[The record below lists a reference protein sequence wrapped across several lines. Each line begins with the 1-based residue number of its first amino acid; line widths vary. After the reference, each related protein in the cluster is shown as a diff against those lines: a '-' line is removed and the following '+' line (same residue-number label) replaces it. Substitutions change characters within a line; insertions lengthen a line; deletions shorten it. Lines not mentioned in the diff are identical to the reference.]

1 MQLPW
6 ISSQKPSHELRKPF
20 PQAWKKQKRGTK
32 TNNSL
37 SHISVVLVEP
47 REGGNIG
54 STARAMMNMGLQRLK
69 LVSPMESINEQCRRM
84 AGKAI
89 ELVCSASIYSSLD
102 EALSEENVVI
112 GTTSAREREAK
123 QRIHT
128 PREIAALICKYGES
142 QRVALV
148 FGSERSGLTDP
159 QLARCQ
165 YLVSIPSNLDHP
177 VLNLSQ
183 AVLVL
188 AYEILTAGPISSDGN
203 LQVASDV
210 EREQMFSDMQQVLLD
225 IGFLNPHNPSHIM
238 RSIRRFLGRA
248 DLTPRDV
255 QILRGIMT
263 QMKWY
268 VSQSPSSS
276 KPVRSVAWDKNP

>member
-1 MQLPW
+1 M
-6 ISSQKPSHELRKPF
+6 K
-20 PQAWKKQKRGTK
+20 
-32 TNNSL
+32 
-37 SHISVVLVEP
+37 
-47 REGGNIG
+47 
-54 STARAMMNMGLQRLK
+54 NMGLQRLK
-69 LVSPMESINEQCRRM
+69 LVSPLESITEQCRRM

-89 ELVCSASIYSSLD
+89 ELVSSAPTFSSLD
-102 EALSEENVVI
+102 EALTEENVVI

-128 PREIAALICKYGES
+128 PREIAALIRKYGES

-148 FGSERSGLTDP
+148 FGPERSGLTDP

-188 AYEILTAGPISSDGN
+188 AYEILTAGPLSSDDN
-203 LQVASDV
+203 LQVASDE
-210 EREQMFSDMQQVLLD
+210 ERQQMFSDMQQVLLD
-225 IGFLNPHNPSHIM
+225 IGFLNPHNPDHIM

-276 KPVRSVAWDKNP
+276 RPARSAAWDKNP

>member
-1 MQLPW
+1 M
-6 ISSQKPSHELRKPF
+6 K
-20 PQAWKKQKRGTK
+20 
-32 TNNSL
+32 
-37 SHISVVLVEP
+37 
-47 REGGNIG
+47 
-54 STARAMMNMGLQRLK
+54 NMGLQHLK
-69 LVSPMESINEQCRRM
+69 LVSPMEGINEQCRRM

-89 ELVCSASIYSSLD
+89 DLVCSAPTLSSLD

-112 GTTSAREREAK
+112 GTTSARKRENK

-128 PREIAALICKYGES
+128 PREIAALIRKYGES

-148 FGSERSGLTDP
+148 FGPERSGLTDA

-165 YLVSIPSNLDHP
+165 YLVSIPSNPDHS

-188 AYEILTAGPISSDGN
+188 AYEILTASPLPSNGN
-203 LQVASDV
+203 LQLASDE

-225 IGFLNPHNPSHIM
+225 IGFLNPDNPTHIM

-268 VSQSPSSS
+268 ARERAQSA
-276 KPVRSVAWDKNP
+276 RSLAENRE

>member
-1 MQLPW
+1 
-6 ISSQKPSHELRKPF
+6 
-20 PQAWKKQKRGTK
+20 
-32 TNNSL
+32 
-37 SHISVVLVEP
+37 
-47 REGGNIG
+47 
-54 STARAMMNMGLQRLK
+54 
-69 LVSPMESINEQCRRM
+69 M

-89 ELVCSASIYSSLD
+89 ELVTSAPIYSSLD
-102 EALSEENVVI
+102 EALTEENVVI

-128 PREIAALICKYGES
+128 PREIAALLRKYGES

-148 FGSERSGLTDP
+148 FGPERSGLTDP

-188 AYEILTAGPISSDGN
+188 AYEILTAGPVSSDGN
-203 LQVASDV
+203 LQVASDE

-268 VSQSPSSS
+268 TAGRPAEILNPKSQPADRLKLQITNS
-276 KPVRSVAWDKNP
+276 KSQTNPESKTQKPKPRSVNKSKIQNPKLKT

>member
-6 ISSQKPSHELRKPF
+6 RSSQKHSQESRQPF
-20 PQAWKKQKRGTK
+20 PQAWKKQKRGIKTK
-32 TNNSL
+32 NSL
-37 SHISVVLVEP
+37 NHISVVLVEP

-54 STARAMMNMGLQRLK
+54 STARAMKNMGLQHLK
-69 LVSPMESINEQCRRM
+69 LVNPLESINEQCRRM

-89 ELVCSASIYSSLD
+89 ELVCAAPIYSSVD
-102 EALSEENVVI
+102 EALTEENVVI
-112 GTTSAREREAK
+112 GTTSSREREAK

-128 PREIAALICKYGES
+128 PREIAALIRKYGES

-148 FGSERSGLTDP
+148 FGPERSGLTDT

-165 YLVSIPSNLDHP
+165 YLVSIPSSLDYP

-203 LQVASDV
+203 LQVASDE
-210 EREQMFSDMQQVLLD
+210 EREQMFSHMQQVLLD
-225 IGFLNPHNPSHIM
+225 IGFLNPDNPSHIM

-268 VSQSPSSS
+268 VSQSPSSAG
-276 KPVRSVAWDKNP
+276 PVRSVAWDKNP

>member
-1 MQLPW
+1 
-6 ISSQKPSHELRKPF
+6 
-20 PQAWKKQKRGTK
+20 
-32 TNNSL
+32 
-37 SHISVVLVEP
+37 
-47 REGGNIG
+47 
-54 STARAMMNMGLQRLK
+54 MGLQRLK

-84 AGKAI
+84 AGKAF
-89 ELVCSASIYSSLD
+89 ELVHSAHIYSSLD
-102 EALSEENVVI
+102 EALTEENVVV

-128 PREIAALICKYGES
+128 PREIAALLRKYGES

-188 AYEILTAGPISSDGN
+188 AYEILTAGSTSSNGN

-210 EREQMFSDMQQVLLD
+210 EREQMFSDMQKVLLD

-238 RSIRRFLGRA
+238 HSIRRFLGRA

>member
-1 MQLPW
+1 
-6 ISSQKPSHELRKPF
+6 
-20 PQAWKKQKRGTK
+20 
-32 TNNSL
+32 
-37 SHISVVLVEP
+37 
-47 REGGNIG
+47 
-54 STARAMMNMGLQRLK
+54 MGLQYLK
-69 LVSPMESINEQCRRM
+69 LVSPMESVNEQCRRM

-89 ELVCSASIYSSLD
+89 ELVHAAPIYASLD
-102 EALSEENVVI
+102 EALTEENVVI

-123 QRIHT
+123 QRLHT
-128 PREIAALICKYGES
+128 PREIAALIRKYGES

-148 FGSERSGLTDP
+148 FGPERSGLTDP

-203 LQVASDV
+203 LQVASDE
-210 EREQMFSDMQQVLLD
+210 EREQMFSDMQRVLLD

-263 QMKWY
+263 QMEWY
-268 VSQSPSSS
+268 TAGRPAEIQNSKFQITNKSQIQNPISKSGEGVKQKKRHTSPAAADRPLKKSQKHSED
-276 KPVRSVAWDKNP
+276 R